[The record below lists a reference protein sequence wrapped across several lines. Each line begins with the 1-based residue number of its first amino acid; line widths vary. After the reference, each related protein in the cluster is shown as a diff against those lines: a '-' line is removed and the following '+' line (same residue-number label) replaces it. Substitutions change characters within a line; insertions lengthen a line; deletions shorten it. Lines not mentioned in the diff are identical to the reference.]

1 MIIER
6 VEDISTVISNVTKEK
21 MDIYERGKLW
31 KKLNSPL
38 DLRFKSAIH
47 FGRDSLDAG
56 SQGLD
61 AGSQGLEL
69 PKQQNLHRK
78 GTRSHCKGTPS
89 FGDQLK
95 YSMTEQKINFKARIL
110 DFN

>member
-6 VEDISTVISNVTKEK
+6 VEDISTVLSNVTKEK

-56 SQGLD
+56 SQGL
-61 AGSQGLEL
+61 EL
-69 PKQQNLHRK
+69 PKQQNSHRK

-95 YSMTEQKINFKARIL
+95 YSMTEQKINYKARIL